1 MVFCN
6 SLVLFVI
13 YRNYVRQIFIKTVV
27 LGICFAKDL
36 REVSEMRFISTTNLK
51 LPLRIYHYGSS
62 WNVTTEGPSQLQVFI
77 RWVVA
82 TISYI
87 YIAIVINTGSNL
99 RQLGRVI
106 ICSLFFVL
114 CSYLGMSHD
123 QVDACQS
130 SFRIPWLLFHKER
143 TFLSLPPASPLPSP
157 SRNQCRAERRDKTA
171 I

>member
-1 MVFCN
+1 MCAD
-6 SLVLFVI
+6 L
-13 YRNYVRQIFIKTVV
+13 RQIFIKTVV

-106 ICSLFFVL
+106 IT
-114 CSYLGMSHD
+114 G
-123 QVDACQS
+123 CQT
-130 SFRIPWLLFHKER
+130 IK
-143 TFLSLPPASPLPSP
+143 
-157 SRNQCRAERRDKTA
+157 RNFILIKIRCCHFISAHRAESNFLR
-171 I
+171 ISHP